1 MPDTQGSEAA
11 RATTGRSVVSGGL
24 WYVASYGI
32 PQGYTLIVSIV
43 AARFLGPDGMGRQS
57 FIAFVSITTTSV
69 LASSM
74 YVAVMRFIG
83 ETAGR
88 GRNELLPGLLW
99 WAWRIEGIAALVGG
113 GTLAAAA
120 ALGAWPRGAWA
131 AAAAV
136 SFAGILHSVPTAV
149 LIGLQQ
155 FRRAA
160 VVGLVTGLVGTGAVT
175 VVLWQGGGITGMFA
189 TEAVVGMLNLL
200 WTGTLAR
207 RSLAAVERGVERE
220 PDRADLHVL
229 RRSVGRYALLSAIGL
244 FLELIVGTRSEFFF
258 LAHFSGNAQ
267 IAFYSIAYSAVAALR
282 LIPKALAGATA
293 PAFATLYGAGAFDRI
308 RSGYSRS
315 LRLLLLVTLPL
326 TAVGL
331 SLGPELIEEV
341 FGRNYAGA
349 DGPVQI
355 LLLVFPLIGL
365 SSLATSLLAGFGKI
379 RLPIVA
385 NAVAAVVDVGLAAG
399 LVPVLD
405 ARGAAIA
412 NAAGQGT
419 FALLLL
425 VFAGRLVRPVDWRP
439 GQFVR
444 AVTLSVG
451 VGLAGWGGVEWIEG
465 FPGLAAGAA
474 ASLAAF
480 AVLAPTLR
488 IVAADDAR
496 WAEQSFGRRVGRLVR
511 LVSSGSLP
519 PAGGHE

>member
-1 MPDTQGSEAA
+1 MSSDAA
-11 RATTGRSVVSGGL
+11 RATTGRSVLSGGL

-113 GTLAAAA
+113 GTLAVAA

-131 AAAAV
+131 AAAVV

-175 VVLWQGGGITGMFA
+175 IVLWQGGGITGMFA

-267 IAFYSIAYSAVAALR
+267 IAFYSIAYSAVAAMR

-341 FGRNYAGA
+341 YGRNYAGA
-349 DGPVQI
+349 DGPV
-355 LLLVFPLIGL
+355 LVQPYLTAGIRAVAGVAWHGRLAAAVHQRYLRSWPPACGTSSAGPPGSSPCWTRAARRLRTRQDKGRSRCCCL
-365 SSLATSLLAGFGKI
+365 SSPGGSS
-379 RLPIVA
+379 
-385 NAVAAVVDVGLAAG
+385 
-399 LVPVLD
+399 
-405 ARGAAIA
+405 
-412 NAAGQGT
+412 
-419 FALLLL
+419 
-425 VFAGRLVRPVDWRP
+425 GRS
-439 GQFVR
+439 
-444 AVTLSVG
+444 T
-451 VGLAGWGGVEWIEG
+451 GG
-465 FPGLAAGAA
+465 P
-474 ASLAAF
+474 
-480 AVLAPTLR
+480 
-488 IVAADDAR
+488 
-496 WAEQSFGRRVGRLVR
+496 
-511 LVSSGSLP
+511 VSSSARLRFLWGSASP
-519 PAGGHE
+519 DG

>member
-1 MPDTQGSEAA
+1 
-11 RATTGRSVVSGGL
+11 
-24 WYVASYGI
+24 
-32 PQGYTLIVSIV
+32 
-43 AARFLGPDGMGRQS
+43 MGRQS

-74 YVAVMRFIG
+74 YVALMRFIG

-99 WAWRIEGIAALVGG
+99 WAWRIEAVAALVGG

-131 AAAAV
+131 FAAAV
-136 SFAGILHSVPTAV
+136 SAAGILHSVPTAV

-160 VVGLVTGLVGTGAVT
+160 VVGLATGLAGTAAVT
-175 VVLWQGGGITGMFA
+175 IVLWQGGGITGMFA
-189 TEAVVGMLNLL
+189 TEAAIGFLNLL

-207 RSLAAVERGVERE
+207 RSLAAVERARE
-220 PDRADLHVL
+220 QEPVRRDLQAL
-229 RRSVGRYALLSAIGL
+229 RSSVGRYALLTSIGL

-267 IAFYSIAYSAVAALR
+267 IAFYSIAYSAVAGLR
-282 LIPKALAGATA
+282 LIPKALAGSTA
-293 PAFATLYGAGAFDRI
+293 PAFATLYGARSFDRI

-315 LRLLLLVTLPL
+315 FRLLLLVTLPL
-326 TAVGL
+326 TAVAL

-341 FGRNYAGA
+341 YGRNYAGA
-349 DGPVQI
+349 DGPVRI
-355 LLLVFPLIGL
+355 LLLAFPVIAL

-385 NAVAAVVDVGLAAG
+385 NAIAAAVDVGLAAG
-399 LVPVLD
+399 LIPSLD

-419 FALLLL
+419 FALLML

-439 GQFVR
+439 GMVVR
-444 AVTLSVG
+444 AVLTSAG
-451 VGLAGWGGVEWIEG
+451 VGLVGWATVSWLDG
-465 FPGLAAGAA
+465 FTGLAAGAA
-474 ASLAAF
+474 ASLVAF
-480 AVLAPTLR
+480 AALATTLR
-488 IVAADDAR
+488 IVAPDDAR
-496 WAEQSFGRRVGRLVR
+496 WAEQAFGGRVGRLAR
-511 LVSSGSLP
+511 MCSSGISN
-519 PAGGHE
+519 

>member
-1 MPDTQGSEAA
+1 MPSEAA
-11 RATTGRSVVSGGL
+11 RATTGRSVLSGGL
-24 WYVASYGI
+24 WYVASYAI

-99 WAWRIEGIAALVGG
+99 WAWRIEGLAALLGG
-113 GTLAAAA
+113 GTLGVAA
-120 ALGAWPRGAWA
+120 ALGAEPRGAWA
-131 AAAAV
+131 FASV
-136 SFAGILHSVPTAV
+136 VTFAGTLHSVPTAV

-160 VVGLVTGLVGTGAVT
+160 VVGLATGLVGTAAVT
-175 VVLWQGGGITGMFA
+175 IVLWQGGGITGMFA
-189 TEAVVGMLNLL
+189 TEAVVGILNLL

-207 RSLAAVERGVERE
+207 RSLAAVEEGVERAPE
-220 PDRADLHVL
+220 RADLQRL
-229 RRSVGRYALLSAIGL
+229 RRSVGRFALLSSIGL

-258 LAHFSGNAQ
+258 LAHFSGNAE

-282 LIPKALAGATA
+282 LIPKALAGSTA
-293 PAFATLYGAGAFDRI
+293 PAFATLYGAQAFDRI

-326 TAVGL
+326 TAVAL
-331 SLGPELIEEV
+331 ALGPETIEEV
-341 FGRNYAGA
+341 YGRNYAGA
-349 DGPVQI
+349 GGPVRI
-355 LLLVFPLIGL
+355 LLLAFPVIAL
-365 SSLATSLLAGFGKI
+365 STLATSLLSGYGKI

-385 NAVAAVVDVGLAAG
+385 NAVAAVVDAGLAAG
-399 LVPVLD
+399 LIPFLD

-412 NAAGQGT
+412 NAGGQGT
-419 FALLLL
+419 FALLML

-439 GQFVR
+439 GMVVR
-444 AVTLSVG
+444 AVLASAG
-451 VGLAGWGGVEWIEG
+451 VGLAGWASVNWLDG
-465 FPGLAAGAA
+465 FPGLAVGLA
-474 ASLAAF
+474 ASVVAF
-480 AVLAPTLR
+480 AALATTLR
-488 IVAADDAR
+488 IVPSDDAR
-496 WAEQSFGRRVGRLVR
+496 WAEQSFGDRVGRVVR
-511 LVSSGSLP
+511 YFSLT
-519 PAGGHE
+519 PAGGD